1 MTVGGF
7 SILDLRCCHAT
18 MSDDALHVSKTNVNP
33 GGKQQIMHEG
43 SWNGIVQK
51 MVTSTRVPKGLRVV
65 LEERDVNTHGM
76 NADKMREILRE
87 HSDYKYEKSRI
98 EHYYL
103 NITVN

>member
-1 MTVGGF
+1 
-7 SILDLRCCHAT
+7 
-18 MSDDALHVSKTNVNP
+18 MSDDALHVSKTKVKP

-51 MVTSTRVPKGLRVV
+51 MVTSTGVTKGLRMV

-76 NADKMREILRE
+76 NTDKMREILRE
-87 HSDYKYEKSRI
+87 HSDYQHQKSRI
-98 EHYYL
+98 EHYYF